1 MRCTPFRTVIC
12 FVLFVIA
19 LSCVLFGVLHA
30 QSGAMVYLPLAA
42 APGSPFTPTFVATAP
57 PTETPTATII
67 PPTKTPTP
75 TATPPATV
83 VPTPLTPHVTIKS
96 NRFFTKSSLVYVAG
110 EVANTGLAPAYLVK
124 IQAKFFDA
132 NSQLLA
138 VTDGYTALEMTSPG
152 AVNPFKLILTNPPAE
167 IAQYQLNLSYQV
179 DGLFAYRPITVVSQ
193 QVRDNFGVEVFG
205 ELRNDAE
212 RTVRSPKIAVTFY
225 DMNHNVVD
233 VYSGVNSGD
242 LAKAESVVYSLQTF
256 SQIEYNTYEVQAQSY
271 LAP

>member
-75 TATPPATV
+75 TATPTATV